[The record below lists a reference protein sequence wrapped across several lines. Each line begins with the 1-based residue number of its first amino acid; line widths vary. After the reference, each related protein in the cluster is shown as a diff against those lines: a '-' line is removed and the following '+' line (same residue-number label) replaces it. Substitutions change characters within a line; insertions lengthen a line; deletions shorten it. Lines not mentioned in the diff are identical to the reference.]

1 MPNIPD
7 PSFHRLRE
15 QQFLQHAI
23 ELLDDPS
30 LRVDTVSGRRPV
42 VGLLRDVNRSDH
54 SVDLKRMMIEAN
66 KPDRAMEANMPQGE
80 VLDVLLSKRAW
91 MVLRKPVA
99 RLQVICASPTHA
111 LVHGQDPAPMTPADI
126 QKIVN
131 ASPSS
136 SGRVPRTIV
145 LMSTSGFTAQAHEL
159 ADRQANRMLVLVEPN
174 ESGGWT
180 IWGPAEM
187 ADFSERFDPEK
198 VEQKRLRLR
207 EAVDQLRS
215 DLSASGITSSRL
227 ADRTGLPIH
236 WIEDQ
241 LKQVAKDEP
250 GLIARRID
258 GKLTL
263 FSQGSAS
270 LATLAAGGS
279 TMSWRDR
286 IISRIT
292 GKDDP
297 QKKIA
302 DLSQRRTALSQQRD
316 KVYESIEAMEARDTE
331 LRQQFKDASAVS
343 IKRRITTQLVQL
355 GKDMERE
362 RQSLNVLNQ
371 QINVVHTHLHNI
383 ELVQQ
388 GKVAKL
394 PTSQEIAE
402 QADEA
407 EQMLARLQA
416 DSELADEAS
425 GMVQSSGGLSEQEQA
440 LYDELEQEAADQAR
454 TDAQAVEVDTSAQKQ
469 RISSAANKVDDVSP
483 QADSDGS
490 VVRRPESNEPEAG
503 A

>member
-1 MPNIPD
+1 
-7 PSFHRLRE
+7 
-15 QQFLQHAI
+15 
-23 ELLDDPS
+23 
-30 LRVDTVSGRRPV
+30 
-42 VGLLRDVNRSDH
+42 
-54 SVDLKRMMIEAN
+54 
-66 KPDRAMEANMPQGE
+66 
-80 VLDVLLSKRAW
+80 
-91 MVLRKPVA
+91 
-99 RLQVICASPTHA
+99 
-111 LVHGQDPAPMTPADI
+111 
-126 QKIVN
+126 
-131 ASPSS
+131 
-136 SGRVPRTIV
+136 
-145 LMSTSGFTAQAHEL
+145 
-159 ADRQANRMLVLVEPN
+159 
-174 ESGGWT
+174 
-180 IWGPAEM
+180 
-187 ADFSERFDPEK
+187 
-198 VEQKRLRLR
+198 
-207 EAVDQLRS
+207 
-215 DLSASGITSSRL
+215 
-227 ADRTGLPIH
+227 
-236 WIEDQ
+236 
-241 LKQVAKDEP
+241 
-250 GLIARRID
+250 
-258 GKLTL
+258 
-263 FSQGSAS
+263 
-270 LATLAAGGS
+270 
-279 TMSWRDR
+279 MSWRDR